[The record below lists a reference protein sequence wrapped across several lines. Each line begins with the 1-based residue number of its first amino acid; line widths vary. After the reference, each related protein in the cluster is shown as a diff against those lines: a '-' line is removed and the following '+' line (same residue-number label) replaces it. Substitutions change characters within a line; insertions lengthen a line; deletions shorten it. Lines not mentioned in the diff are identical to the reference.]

1 VQEKLVPNEP
11 KFRKH
16 RHSPWVYRNMTDADI
31 QDKIEDVCGD
41 IYDFFAA
48 GGTRFEDEGGDTAEL
63 GATIIEKLDALNSRD
78 VCRVYNCMWGTDEDH
93 NSTIY
98 QFRWF
103 ARAASKH
110 NFFTEAL
117 VFYGPGEGGKDGKT
131 SIQKGLFGDGK
142 LNLMSVLPKTYFHPQ
157 NSNNPEGAA
166 PITCSLRGSDLIIL
180 SEAPEGDVDNSK
192 VKPFVEPTTRHS
204 GRQNYSKKGDT
215 VSLSISGALVCT
227 QNHRMV
233 GKVKGDDAFDNRIA
247 HVYCPMIFKA
257 NPTPNSNERMC
268 IPEYKGLYAT
278 EPWTC
283 ENFHWIRCIFKTLSL
298 AKCRQITPRPT
309 SVLDSAEETAKDSG
323 KTTLINFLVGN
334 CEWVDDRNRASSAGD
349 ITSMLAPLLPGNQ
362 VKVPLASV
370 GVQYVK
376 KSRSAPARSD
386 ILQWSKH
393 PDYTGVPKFAKL
405 KA

>member
-1 VQEKLVPNEP
+1 
-11 KFRKH
+11 
-16 RHSPWVYRNMTDADI
+16 MTDADI
-31 QDKIEDVCGD
+31 QDKIEDVCDD
-41 IYDFFAA
+41 IYNFFAA

-192 VKPFVEPTTRHS
+192 VKPFVEPPTRHS

-257 NPTPNSNERMC
+257 NRRPT
-268 IPEYKGLYAT
+268 AT
-278 EPWTC
+278 RGCASPSTRAC
-283 ENFHWIRCIFKTLSL
+283 
-298 AKCRQITPRPT
+298 TPRSHGLART
-309 SVLDSAEETAKDSG
+309 SIGSDASSRRSRSPSVGRSRPGPHRCSTAQRRPPRTRGRRPSSTSWWVTASG
-323 KTTLINFLVGN
+323 WTTNK
-334 CEWVDDRNRASSAGD
+334 ASSAGD

-393 PDYTGVPKFAKL
+393 PDYTGIPKFAKL